1 MRRTFVSALMSVALV
16 AASASP
22 ALAGRQGAAASFFP
36 RELGEKLR
44 GAASG
49 AASAAG
55 FSAEDVSSNTTDA
68 RAARADDRAHLDRRV
83 LVESPLNPWI
93 QPTTFLRVAL
103 LIIRNAALDNP
114 AAGFLQTILTT
125 ELAYTAFTNVFAS
138 FAAAVVQDFS
148 QGLAN
153 EGAVASEWVIDG
165 ETTLANAL
173 TSEFVYGGAWGF
185 EQFYGFGFE
194 ISGDAAAALQQS
206 LQPTW
211 IANDPDDGRA
221 ASAPDDAVEPEAPAR
236 RKLRSN
242 LTRERE
248 REGEQA
254 REGEGARA
262 TDRGGRRL
270 LSDEEA
276 RQRNLPKGSRLVAQV
291 RKPLPKESTR
301 KQVADALARRE
312 ARERRRKLLQEQGDD
327 SNATATST
335 STTDT
340 TDAAA
345 ETDLRAES
353 GVEEV
358 TGEDIGGITSNWF
371 DSFPAGLP
379 ASIRDRL
386 LAQLEEFVL
395 DPQVSL
401 SLEIAIALVGVVEP
415 GQGIVSAEA
424 ADEVTITF
432 ETVAHGYDAAVD
444 VAADI
449 EFGTGV
455 AASASAGIAVSE
467 AILDAAEVID
477 AVTDIADEV
486 NGIVAE
492 DLAREEAEVSAQS
505 GPDPD
510 GDDAANPPKIIAA
523 RNAAESFSTL
533 STATSRTGLAKV
545 PDREAASA
553 AIRVSAQGVAAE
565 PAAAP
570 GPSPAEGRAGG
581 GGNSEYDYFGG
592 TDYDYEP
599 FGAVSGTYAV
609 AVSLIF
615 LEQISLNGGSITI
628 I

>member
-1 MRRTFVSALMSVALV
+1 MRRTFVSALLSVALV

-236 RKLRSN
+236 RKLQSN
-242 LTRERE
+242 LTHERE

-301 KQVADALARRE
+301 KQVAGALARRE
-312 ARERRRKLLQEQGDD
+312 AARTPPQ
-327 SNATATST
+327 TPP
-335 STTDT
+335 
-340 TDAAA
+340 
-345 ETDLRAES
+345 RA
-353 GVEEV
+353 
-358 TGEDIGGITSNWF
+358 
-371 DSFPAGLP
+371 
-379 ASIRDRL
+379 R
-386 LAQLEEFVL
+386 
-395 DPQVSL
+395 
-401 SLEIAIALVGVVEP
+401 
-415 GQGIVSAEA
+415 
-424 ADEVTITF
+424 
-432 ETVAHGYDAAVD
+432 
-444 VAADI
+444 
-449 EFGTGV
+449 
-455 AASASAGIAVSE
+455 
-467 AILDAAEVID
+467 
-477 AVTDIADEV
+477 
-486 NGIVAE
+486 
-492 DLAREEAEVSAQS
+492 
-505 GPDPD
+505 
-510 GDDAANPPKIIAA
+510 
-523 RNAAESFSTL
+523 
-533 STATSRTGLAKV
+533 
-545 PDREAASA
+545 
-553 AIRVSAQGVAAE
+553 
-565 PAAAP
+565 
-570 GPSPAEGRAGG
+570 
-581 GGNSEYDYFGG
+581 
-592 TDYDYEP
+592 
-599 FGAVSGTYAV
+599 
-609 AVSLIF
+609 
-615 LEQISLNGGSITI
+615 
-628 I
+628 

>member
-1 MRRTFVSALMSVALV
+1 MRRTFVSALLSVALV

-22 ALAGRQGAAASFFP
+22 ALAGRQG
-36 RELGEKLR
+36 RRRLV
-44 GAASG
+44 
-49 AASAAG
+49 
-55 FSAEDVSSNTTDA
+55 FSAGTRGEASRRRERRRQRGGILRRGRLLQHDRRA
-68 RAARADDRAHLDRRV
+68 RRAADDRAHLDRRV

-236 RKLRSN
+236 RKLQSN
-242 LTRERE
+242 LTHERE

-301 KQVADALARRE
+301 KQVA
-312 ARERRRKLLQEQGDD
+312 
-327 SNATATST
+327 
-335 STTDT
+335 
-340 TDAAA
+340 
-345 ETDLRAES
+345 
-353 GVEEV
+353 
-358 TGEDIGGITSNWF
+358 
-371 DSFPAGLP
+371 
-379 ASIRDRL
+379 
-386 LAQLEEFVL
+386 
-395 DPQVSL
+395 
-401 SLEIAIALVGVVEP
+401 
-415 GQGIVSAEA
+415 
-424 ADEVTITF
+424 
-432 ETVAHGYDAAVD
+432 
-444 VAADI
+444 
-449 EFGTGV
+449 
-455 AASASAGIAVSE
+455 
-467 AILDAAEVID
+467 
-477 AVTDIADEV
+477 
-486 NGIVAE
+486 
-492 DLAREEAEVSAQS
+492 
-505 GPDPD
+505 
-510 GDDAANPPKIIAA
+510 AA
-523 RNAAESFSTL
+523 RA
-533 STATSRTGLAKV
+533 SRGART
-545 PDREAASA
+545 PP
-553 AIRVSAQGVAAE
+553 QT
-565 PAAAP
+565 PP
-570 GPSPAEGRAGG
+570 RAR
-581 GGNSEYDYFGG
+581 
-592 TDYDYEP
+592 
-599 FGAVSGTYAV
+599 
-609 AVSLIF
+609 
-615 LEQISLNGGSITI
+615 
-628 I
+628 

>member
-1 MRRTFVSALMSVALV
+1 MRRTFVSALLSVALV

-236 RKLRSN
+236 RKLQSN
-242 LTRERE
+242 LTHERE

-335 STTDT
+335 STADT

-345 ETDLRAES
+345 ETDVRAES

-371 DSFPAGLP
+371 DSFPRGFPRPSAI
-379 ASIRDRL
+379 AFWHSWRSSCSIRRYHCRSRSPSRS
-386 LAQLEEFVL
+386 LAWW
-395 DPQVSL
+395 
-401 SLEIAIALVGVVEP
+401 
-415 GQGIVSAEA
+415 
-424 ADEVTITF
+424 
-432 ETVAHGYDAAVD
+432 
-444 VAADI
+444 
-449 EFGTGV
+449 
-455 AASASAGIAVSE
+455 
-467 AILDAAEVID
+467 
-477 AVTDIADEV
+477 
-486 NGIVAE
+486 N
-492 DLAREEAEVSAQS
+492 
-505 GPDPD
+505 
-510 GDDAANPPKIIAA
+510 
-523 RNAAESFSTL
+523 
-533 STATSRTGLAKV
+533 
-545 PDREAASA
+545 PDRAS
-553 AIRVSAQGVAAE
+553 
-565 PAAAP
+565 
-570 GPSPAEGRAGG
+570 SPRRRRTRLRSRSRRWRTAMTQR
-581 GGNSEYDYFGG
+581 
-592 TDYDYEP
+592 
-599 FGAVSGTYAV
+599 
-609 AVSLIF
+609 
-615 LEQISLNGGSITI
+615 
-628 I
+628 

>member
-1 MRRTFVSALMSVALV
+1 M
-16 AASASP
+16 
-22 ALAGRQGAAASFFP
+22 
-36 RELGEKLR
+36 
-44 GAASG
+44 
-49 AASAAG
+49 
-55 FSAEDVSSNTTDA
+55 
-68 RAARADDRAHLDRRV
+68 
-83 LVESPLNPWI
+83 ESPLNPWI

-340 TDAAA
+340 TRCGRRDG
-345 ETDLRAES
+345 RS
-353 GVEEV
+353 RGV
-358 TGEDIGGITSNWF
+358 W
-371 DSFPAGLP
+371 
-379 ASIRDRL
+379 R
-386 LAQLEEFVL
+386 
-395 DPQVSL
+395 
-401 SLEIAIALVGVVEP
+401 
-415 GQGIVSAEA
+415 
-424 ADEVTITF
+424 
-432 ETVAHGYDAAVD
+432 
-444 VAADI
+444 
-449 EFGTGV
+449 
-455 AASASAGIAVSE
+455 
-467 AILDAAEVID
+467 
-477 AVTDIADEV
+477 
-486 NGIVAE
+486 
-492 DLAREEAEVSAQS
+492 
-505 GPDPD
+505 
-510 GDDAANPPKIIAA
+510 
-523 RNAAESFSTL
+523 
-533 STATSRTGLAKV
+533 
-545 PDREAASA
+545 
-553 AIRVSAQGVAAE
+553 
-565 PAAAP
+565 
-570 GPSPAEGRAGG
+570 
-581 GGNSEYDYFGG
+581 
-592 TDYDYEP
+592 
-599 FGAVSGTYAV
+599 
-609 AVSLIF
+609 
-615 LEQISLNGGSITI
+615 
-628 I
+628 